1 MTRVGNQGDSV
12 GQYVARYN
20 DGRLTTTLN
29 PDSGKEKH
37 VKRFSIS
44 AALILCATL
53 GTATSAGA
61 QAATVLKPVQL
72 GVALGGAIPL
82 SDFGKGFS
90 TGFNFTGTL
99 GFNPVGLPVG
109 FRIDGAYN
117 QFGAKGAST
126 IKAKIADVSGNV
138 VFSMTGT
145 PEVTPYLI
153 GGIGYY
159 HTSSSVAG
167 STSSNNVGFNVGGG
181 LKVPLSG
188 FGVFVEA
195 RYNHFT
201 DNSVTTSF
209 VPITVGVMF

>member
-1 MTRVGNQGDSV
+1 MARVGNQGDSV
-12 GQYVARYN
+12 WRYVALRN
-20 DGRLTTTLN
+20 AGRLTTTLN

-44 AALILCATL
+44 AALVLCATL
-53 GTATSAGA
+53 GTAANAGA

-72 GVALGGAIPL
+72 GFALGAAIPL
-82 SDFGKGFS
+82 SDFGKSFS
-90 TGFNFTGTL
+90 TGYNVTGTL
-99 GFNPVGLPVG
+99 GFNPAGMPVG
-109 FRIDGAYN
+109 FRIDAAYN
-117 QFGAKGAST
+117 QFSAKGAT
-126 IKAKIADVSGNV
+126 NVNAKIADVSGNV

-153 GGIGYY
+153 GGVGYY

-188 FGVFVEA
+188 FGVFAEA

-201 DNSVTTSF
+201 ANSATFSF

>member
-1 MTRVGNQGDSV
+1 M
-12 GQYVARYN
+12 
-20 DGRLTTTLN
+20 
-29 PDSGKEKH
+29 
-37 VKRFSIS
+37 KRFSIS
-44 AALILCATL
+44 AAFILCATL
-53 GTATSAGA
+53 GAAASAGA

-82 SDFGKGFS
+82 SDFGKSFN
-90 TGFNFTGTL
+90 TGYNFTGTI

-117 QFGAKGAST
+117 QFGSKGT
-126 IKAKIADVSGNV
+126 TKVNAKIADVSGNV

-145 PEVTPYLI
+145 PEMTPYLI

-159 HTSSSVAG
+159 HTSSSIAG
-167 STSSNNVGFNVGGG
+167 SSSANNVGFNVGGG

-201 DNSVTTSF
+201 DNGAATSF
-209 VPITVGVMF
+209 VPVTVGVMF